1 MKWVLLV
8 LSVSAGVAFAAPR
21 PKKPP
26 PPPPPTNYLLDG
38 KGGYLLDTT
47 SGRLLAR

>member
-1 MKWVLLV
+1 MKWVLLGI
-8 LSVSAGVAFAAPR
+8 AIAIAAPK
-21 PKKPP
+21 PKKP

-38 KGGYLLDTT
+38 RGGYLLDTS